1 MAQLTLDQLKK
12 FGLTPDTN
20 LGQHFLTDD
29 NVLRVIER
37 MAEISSED
45 VCYEP
50 GVGVGVLTD
59 FLAKRTAHVHG
70 VEMDRRLEP
79 AINAMKSDLENVTIH
94 WNDATKLDVAQ
105 LDPVPNKLISNL
117 PYHVSA
123 PIVAESIQHSPS
135 IKTYCVMVQ
144 KEVGERFF
152 APEGSK
158 GYNALSVLLR
168 TTCTRTAKHA
178 VSRRVFAPPP
188 NVDSLLV
195 AFKRH
200 EELIAASDV
209 PKYAELTKKAFTHRR
224 KTLANNLQSTGIAA
238 REQTTAFLQA
248 QGLAASA
255 RPEQLTPEQFVALYH
270 ELKNSRNL
278 DDNTLES

>member
-1 MAQLTLDQLKK
+1 MAQLTLDQLRR

-37 MAEISSED
+37 MAGLTADD

-59 FLAKRTAHVHG
+59 FLARRVRHVHG

-79 AINAMKSDLENVTIH
+79 AIDAMRADLENVTIH
-94 WNDATKLDVAQ
+94 WSDATKLDPAT
-105 LDPVPNKLISNL
+105 LDPEPTKLVSNL
-117 PYHVSA
+117 PYHVAA
-123 PIVAESIQHSPS
+123 PIVAEALQHAPGLRS
-135 IKTYCVMVQ
+135 YCVMVQ

-168 TTCTRTAKHA
+168 TTCTRTSTHK
-178 VSRRVFAPPP
+178 VSRQVFAPPP
-188 NVDSLLV
+188 NVDSM
-195 AFKRH
+195 
-200 EELIAASDV
+200 LIAFDRHDDLLAPSRV
-209 PKYAELTKKAFTHRR
+209 PSYSAFLKHAFQHRR
-224 KTLANNLQSTGIAA
+224 KTLANNLQ
-238 REQTTAFLQA
+238 TAGVALRGA
-248 QGLAASA
+248 TVSALESVGHAPAA
-255 RPEQLTPEQFVALYH
+255 RPEQLAPDQFVRVFDQLVPGGDA
-270 ELKNSRNL
+270 
-278 DDNTLES
+278 